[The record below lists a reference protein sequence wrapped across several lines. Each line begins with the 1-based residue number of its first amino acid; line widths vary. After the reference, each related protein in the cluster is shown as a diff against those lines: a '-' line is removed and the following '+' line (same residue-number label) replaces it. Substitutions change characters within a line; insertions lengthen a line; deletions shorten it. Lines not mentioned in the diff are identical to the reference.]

1 MVEREVVL
9 LSWLRR
15 EVGVTVG
22 SSRGLPHT
30 ASGPHLKLQSLRT
43 WVR

>member
-30 ASGPHLKLQSLRT
+30 VSGPHLKLQSLRT